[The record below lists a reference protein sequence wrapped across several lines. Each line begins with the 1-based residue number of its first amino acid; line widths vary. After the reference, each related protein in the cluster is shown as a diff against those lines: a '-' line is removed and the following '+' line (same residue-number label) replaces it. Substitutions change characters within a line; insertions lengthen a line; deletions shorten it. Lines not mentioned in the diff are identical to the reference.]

1 MIGDYVLDLSTAI
14 LRTVCTDRNGLV
26 YPEAFFWLQ
35 GYLRKYGRDGTVFV
49 VGNGGSA
56 AIASHVAVDLCKA
69 SGLRATAL
77 NDASMLTC
85 LGNDYGYHSVFA
97 KQLEYRAAKTDMLVA
112 ISSSGKSD
120 NIICAIKQ
128 ARKMGMAVVTFTG
141 FDDDNDMRSLGN
153 MNFYTPSHRYGIVE
167 LAHHTILHAV
177 TDELAH
183 HTILRGATVTGTVTL
198 NPANVSGTVSVIR
211 GDDWTPTVETVHA
224 VSPQ

>member
-1 MIGDYVLDLSTAI
+1 
-14 LRTVCTDRNGLV
+14 
-26 YPEAFFWLQ
+26 
-35 GYLRKYGRDGTVFV
+35 
-49 VGNGGSA
+49 
-56 AIASHVAVDLCKA
+56 
-69 SGLRATAL
+69 
-77 NDASMLTC
+77 
-85 LGNDYGYHSVFA
+85 
-97 KQLEYRAAKTDMLVA
+97 
-112 ISSSGKSD
+112 
-120 NIICAIKQ
+120 
-128 ARKMGMAVVTFTG
+128 MAVVTFTG